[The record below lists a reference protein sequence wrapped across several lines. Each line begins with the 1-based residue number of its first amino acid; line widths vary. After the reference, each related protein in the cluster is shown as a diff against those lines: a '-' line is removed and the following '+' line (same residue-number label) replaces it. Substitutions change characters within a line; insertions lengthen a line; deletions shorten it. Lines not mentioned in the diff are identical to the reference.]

1 MPSTPRSAARFR
13 ERTELLDFFL
23 EIAAVTSETLDLD
36 RLLGGVAGLVTKVI
50 PCELFAILL
59 YSERRRT
66 LRIHYAIGHRDEVVT
81 KLEIPLGEGITGA
94 VALSRAP
101 ILVGDVRS
109 EPRYLN
115 AMDAVRT
122 ELAVPML
129 ARGGK
134 LVGVID
140 IESTRPNAYGDYE
153 RSTLQLIA
161 SRVAAAI
168 DNARLYRRIER
179 QNRTL
184 RALTRLSQEFSSIL
198 DLDSLLTKIAGA
210 VRSLILYDSFNIM
223 LVDELRGVLR
233 HRFGSRYD
241 ERSHIDNIPIGKGI
255 TGAAAQAR
263 EVIRVDDTLADPRYI
278 PSHPDIRSEVAVP
291 LIVRDRVA
299 GIMDLESERIGFF
312 TEDHV
317 RTLSVL
323 APQIAVS
330 VENARLYEELA
341 ERKERMETDL
351 RAAREL
357 QSVLLPR
364 QAPEIGGLDIA
375 IGVRPAREISG
386 DLWDFFRQGRE
397 RTFIAMGD
405 VSGKG
410 AAAALYAALV
420 SGLLRTLAP
429 VHSEPSQL
437 IKALNEAL
445 LERRAEARFVT
456 LLVLQWQARRGKL
469 RMANA
474 GAMPP
479 LICRQG
485 ELHKPRAEGVPLG
498 LLEAQE
504 YDEVTF
510 QTFPGD
516 LIVLY
521 SDGIEDQLNPSGGHY
536 GRGRLSRL
544 IEGLWQEGPQAL
556 VDAILK
562 DIEGFAE
569 GAGTS
574 DDQTL
579 IVMKV
584 N

>member
-1 MPSTPRSAARFR
+1 MPNQPRSAARLR

-36 RLLGGVAGLVTKVI
+36 RLLASVAGIVTKVI

-59 YSERRRT
+59 YSERRRL
-66 LRIHYAIGHRDEVVT
+66 LRIHYSIGHRDELVSR
-81 KLEIPLGEGITGA
+81 LEIPLGEGITGA
-94 VALSRAP
+94 AALTRAP
-101 ILVGDVRS
+101 ILAGDVHND
-109 EPRYLN
+109 PRYLN

-140 IESTRPNAYGDYE
+140 IESTRPHAYGDYE

-168 DNARLYRRIER
+168 DNARLYRRVER

-184 RALTRLSQEFSSIL
+184 RTFTRLSQEFSSIL
-198 DLDSLLTKIAGA
+198 DLDSLLAKISGA
-210 VRSLILYDSFNIM
+210 VRSIILYDAFNIF
-223 LVDELRGVLR
+223 LIDEQRGVLR
-233 HRFGSRYD
+233 HRFSSRYD
-241 ERSHIDNIPIGKGI
+241 DRSSLDNIPLGKGI
-255 TGAAAQAR
+255 TGAAAVSR

-299 GIMDLESERIGFF
+299 GVMDLESERIGHF

-323 APQIAVS
+323 APQIAIS
-330 VENARLYEELA
+330 VENARLYQELGN
-341 ERKERMETDL
+341 RKERMESDL

-364 QAPEIGGLDIA
+364 KAPEIAGLEIA
-375 IGVRPAREISG
+375 VGVRPAREISG
-386 DLWDFFRQGRE
+386 DLYDFLPQGRDH
-397 RTFIAMGD
+397 TLIAMGD

-420 SGLLRTLAP
+420 SGLLRTMAQART
-429 VHSEPSQL
+429 EPSRL
-437 IKALNEAL
+437 LKSLNQAL
-445 LERRAEARFVT
+445 LERKADARFVT
-456 LLVLQWQARRGKL
+456 LLTLRWEARKRRL

-474 GAMPP
+474 GGMPP
-479 LICRQG
+479 LISRGG
-485 ELHKPRAEGVPLG
+485 ELHKPRVEGVPLG
-498 LLEAQE
+498 LLEDRE
-504 YDEVTF
+504 YDEVSF
-510 QTFPGD
+510 QTLPGD

-521 SDGIEDQLNPSGGHY
+521 SDGVEDQHNSAAEHY
-536 GRGRLSRL
+536 GRGRLARM
-544 IEGLWQEGPQAL
+544 IGRLWQESPQVL
-556 VDAILK
+556 VDAVFADL
-562 DIEGFAE
+562 DRFAE
-569 GAGTS
+569 GALTY
-574 DDQTL
+574 DDQSL

-584 N
+584 K

>member
-1 MPSTPRSAARFR
+1 MPANPRSVTRLR
-13 ERTELLDFFL
+13 DRTELLDFFL

-36 RLLGGVAGLVTKVI
+36 RLLASVAGLIIKVI

-59 YSERRRT
+59 YSERRRV
-66 LRIHYAIGHRDEVVT
+66 LRIHYAIGHRDEVVS
-81 KLEIPLGEGITGA
+81 KLEIPLGQGITGA
-94 VALSRAP
+94 AALSRAP

-109 EPRYLN
+109 DPRYLN

-168 DNARLYRRIER
+168 DNARLYRRVVR

-184 RALTRLSQEFSSIL
+184 LTLTRLSQEFSSIL
-198 DLDSLLTKIAGA
+198 DLDTLLSKIAGA
-210 VRSLILYDSFNIM
+210 VRSLILYDAFNIM

-233 HRFGSRYD
+233 HRFGSRFD
-241 ERSHIDNIPIGKGI
+241 ERSSVDNIPIGKGI
-255 TGAAAQAR
+255 TGAAALSR

-291 LIVRDRVA
+291 LVVRDRVV

-312 TEDHV
+312 TEDQV

-323 APQIAVS
+323 APQIAIS

-341 ERKERMETDL
+341 DRKERMEADL
-351 RAAREL
+351 RAARDL

-364 QAPEIGGLDIA
+364 EAPEIAGLDIA

-386 DLWDFFRQGRE
+386 DLWDFFRRGRN

-420 SGLLRTLAP
+420 SGLLRSLAP
-429 VHSEPSQL
+429 AHSEPSRL
-437 IKALNEAL
+437 MKALNEAL
-445 LERRAEARFVT
+445 LERRADARFVA
-456 LLVLQWQARRGKL
+456 LLVLEWHARKRTL

-485 ELHKPRAEGVPLG
+485 ELHKPRVEGVPLG
-498 LLEAQE
+498 LLEDRE
-504 YDEVTF
+504 YDEVRF
-510 QTFPGD
+510 QTLPGD
-516 LIVLY
+516 VIVLY
-521 SDGIEDQLNPSGGHY
+521 SDGVEDQQSPGGEHY
-536 GRGRLSRL
+536 GRARLARL
-544 IEGLWQEGPQAL
+544 IERLWQSPPQAI
-556 VDAILK
+556 VDSILE
-562 DIEGFAE
+562 DIDAFAQ
-569 GAGTS
+569 GAVTS

-579 IVMKV
+579 IVMNVK
-584 N
+584 

>member
-1 MPSTPRSAARFR
+1 MPSNPRSAARLR
-13 ERTELLDFFL
+13 ERAELLDFFL

-36 RLLGGVAGLVTKVI
+36 RLLASVAGLVTKVI

-59 YSERRRT
+59 YSERRRV
-66 LRIHYAIGHRDEVVT
+66 LRIHYAIGHRDEVVS
-81 KLEIPLGEGITGA
+81 KLEIRLGEGITGA
-94 VALSRAP
+94 AALSRAP
-101 ILVGDVRS
+101 ILAGDVRS
-109 EPRYLN
+109 DPRYLN

-129 ARGGK
+129 GRGGK

-184 RALTRLSQEFSSIL
+184 RTLTRLAQEFSSIL
-198 DLDSLLTKIAGA
+198 DLDTLLTKIAEA

-233 HRFGSRYD
+233 HRFGSRFD
-241 ERSHIDNIPIGKGI
+241 ERSSIDNIPIGKGI
-255 TGAAAQAR
+255 TGAAAHSR

-299 GIMDLESERIGFF
+299 GVMDLESERIGFF

-317 RTLSVL
+317 RTLTVL
-323 APQIAVS
+323 APQIAIS

-357 QSVLLPR
+357 QSVLLP
-364 QAPEIGGLDIA
+364 QPAPEIAALDIA

-386 DLWDFFRQGRE
+386 DLWDFFRHGRE
-397 RTFIAMGD
+397 HTLIAMGD

-429 VHSEPSQL
+429 ARPKPSQL
-437 IKALNEAL
+437 MKALNEAL
-445 LERRAEARFVT
+445 LERRADARFVT
-456 LLVLQWQARRGKL
+456 LLVLQWQARKRKL

-485 ELHKPRAEGVPLG
+485 ELHKPRVEGVPLG
-498 LLEAQE
+498 LLEERE

-510 QTFPGD
+510 QALAGD

-521 SDGIEDQLNPSGGHY
+521 SDGIEDQQNPNGEHY
-536 GRGRLSRL
+536 GRGRLTRL
-544 IEGLWQEGPQAL
+544 IERLWQETPQAL
-556 VDAILK
+556 ADAILS
-562 DIEGFAE
+562 DIDGFAE
-569 GAGTS
+569 GAVTS

-584 N
+584 K